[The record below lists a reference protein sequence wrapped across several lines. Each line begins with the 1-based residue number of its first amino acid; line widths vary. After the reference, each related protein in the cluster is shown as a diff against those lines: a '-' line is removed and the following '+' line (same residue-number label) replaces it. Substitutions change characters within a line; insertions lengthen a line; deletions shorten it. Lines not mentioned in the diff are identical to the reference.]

1 MPSAR
6 CRMPQAA
13 GWLRH
18 SVFVVPVCP
27 PNQADEGPAMAN
39 ESAEIWIAVLHLT
52 MLVIAGF
59 SLVYPWKARQAGAR
73 SLVHLPLLLPPIWIA
88 YEAIMPTSMNIR
100 IDLFLLIPAF
110 LASGMVY
117 LINIII
123 SKRSDHSSTA

>member
-1 MPSAR
+1 
-6 CRMPQAA
+6 
-13 GWLRH
+13 
-18 SVFVVPVCP
+18 
-27 PNQADEGPAMAN
+27 MAN